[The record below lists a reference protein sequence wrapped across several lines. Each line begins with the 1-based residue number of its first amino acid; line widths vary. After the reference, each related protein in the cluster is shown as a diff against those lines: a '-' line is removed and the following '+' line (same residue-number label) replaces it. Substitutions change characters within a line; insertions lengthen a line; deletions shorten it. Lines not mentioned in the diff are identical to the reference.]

1 MSRYLLILFSL
12 FTLTS
17 IVAHAEE
24 YVPATDE
31 QKAVNEAKEISG
43 RSDPFNPLVS
53 DDGLDRSSV
62 GAGLSATGVFVDNS
76 VRLVILQY
84 RGKSQVVRQGGTFM
98 DWRVIQIGKN
108 TVNLIHSNGT
118 QVSLIVGGK

>member
-1 MSRYLLILFSL
+1 MILFFL
-12 FTLTS
+12 FVMTS
-17 IVAHAEE
+17 VSAYAAD

-31 QKAVNEAKEISG
+31 QKAINEAKEISG

-62 GAGLSATGVFVDNS
+62 GAGLSATGVFVDNAM
-76 VRLVILQY
+76 RLVILQY
-84 RGKSQVVRQGGTFM
+84 RGKTQVVRQGGTFM
-98 DWRVIQIGKN
+98 DWRVVQIGKN
-108 TVNLIHSNGT
+108 TVNLLHSNGT